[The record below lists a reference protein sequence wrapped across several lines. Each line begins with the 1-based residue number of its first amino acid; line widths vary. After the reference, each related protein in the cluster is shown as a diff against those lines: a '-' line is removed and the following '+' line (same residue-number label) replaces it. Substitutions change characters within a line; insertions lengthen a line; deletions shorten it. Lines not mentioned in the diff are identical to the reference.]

1 MSLVNFSRIAPL
13 ASKAVNPDAAKLGNQ
28 NSGRSI
34 EAFITINNVKVPA
47 FRVFANRFGGYRG
60 RRGNFLKFGC
70 YLQAGVRYIIT
81 LYEDDNDKLDGTL
94 STAGGSGGYTALETG
109 AIVSKINSSAMGAFV
124 NARLM
129 NNFTNIDFT
138 GAGGVAAGD
147 ALPLKGGRDRH

>member
-81 LYEDDNDKLDGTL
+81 LYEDDNDKLDGTI

-109 AIVSKINSSAMGAFV
+109 AIVYKINSSAMGAFV
-124 NARLM
+124 NAKLM

-147 ALPLKGGRDRH
+147 ALTLKGGRDRH